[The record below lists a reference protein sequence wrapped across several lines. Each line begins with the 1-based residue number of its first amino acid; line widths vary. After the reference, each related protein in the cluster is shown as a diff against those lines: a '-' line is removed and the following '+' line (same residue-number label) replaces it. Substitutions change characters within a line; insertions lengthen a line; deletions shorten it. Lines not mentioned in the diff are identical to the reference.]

1 MMTTERPIFVPD
13 HLAAEPD
20 LLDGMRE
27 SCRELA
33 RMAKEQGVD
42 LSPLFDLLA
51 ARVKREAAAIDK
63 ACPYLAE
70 AHQSV
75 MMQALIELK
84 GPAEA
89 T

>member
-20 LLDGMRE
+20 LLDELRE
-27 SCRELA
+27 NCRTLA
-33 RMAKEQGVD
+33 SMAAEQGVD
-42 LSPLFDLLA
+42 LSPLFELLT
-51 ARVKREAAAIDK
+51 ARVRREAAALDK

-70 AHQSV
+70 SHQSV
-75 MMQALIELK
+75 MMQALEALK